1 MRKYLVAFFFIL
13 TCLPLFA
20 EEIIVYCLKPVTEIT
35 AGQKYVFVQNG
46 RAIDASVINGA
57 LQTVPIN
64 VSNQL
69 MGNESYI
76 WKVQKDLITPSTY
89 NLVSNLVSKV
99 QLGYDNTS
107 KNLTLDA
114 SGVVKWIFEYKNGK
128 AIIKVES
135 SIGPFLGLT
144 TADSETYGAFQSL
157 PENHPRLLSV
167 YQLVIASYTRTL
179 ASDNIGT
186 ICLPYQVDNYTGAD
200 IYQIVYKE
208 TDVQGLP
215 TQIYYELISGPMQAG
230 YPYVFVPNAN
240 QVYFPATEVRV
251 DSPQDYNGFYGT
263 FKNIQDEA
271 STNTNNKLENNYMI
285 NATSQFQLCG
295 VGCSLGAY
303 RAYLRMNEVP
313 LSNQVSA
320 PTRQI
325 MAIGQNSSPQF
336 YQPSSLPTALFRTT
350 ATPCANKYIQNG
362 HLHILHNGVHYNLLG
377 QAL

>member
-1 MRKYLVAFFFIL
+1 MRKYFLAAFFFAL
-13 TCLPLFA
+13 AYLPLFA

-64 VSNQL
+64 VSDQL

-76 WKVQKDLITPSTY
+76 WKVQKDILDPSTY
-89 NLVSNLVSKV
+89 NLFSNSNVR
-99 QLGYDNTS
+99 LGYIS
-107 KNLTLDA
+107 ASGKLALDA
-114 SGVVKWIFEYKNGK
+114 SGIAKWIFEYESDKT
-128 AIIKVES
+128 IIKVEN

-200 IYQIVYKE
+200 IYQIAYKE
-208 TDVQGLP
+208 TDAQGLP

-251 DSPQDYNGFYGT
+251 DSPQDYKGFYGT
-263 FKNIQDEA
+263 FKNIQDKA
-271 STNTNNKLENNYMI
+271 SSNANNTLEGNYMI

-303 RAYLRMNEVP
+303 RAYLIMNEVP
-313 LSNQVSA
+313 LSSQVSA

-325 MAIGQNSSPQF
+325 MAIGQNTSPQF

-350 ATPCANKYIQNG
+350 ATPCVGKYIQNG
-362 HLHILHNGVHYNLLG
+362 RLHILHNGVHYNLLG

>member
-1 MRKYLVAFFFIL
+1 MIN
-13 TCLPLFA
+13 T
-20 EEIIVYCLKPVTEIT
+20 IT
-35 AGQKYVFVQNG
+35 
-46 RAIDASVINGA
+46 SGA
-57 LQTVPIN
+57 LQTTDQFATTN
-64 VSNQL
+64 L
-69 MGNESYI
+69 TGTESYVWTVKKTASYLLDQTYFI
-76 WKVQKDLITPSTY
+76 QDNNACRIAQTNKDATTLQLITNGETGWTFTD
-89 NLVSNLVSKV
+89 N
-99 QLGYDNTS
+99 GDNTMKICTS
-107 KNLTLDA
+107 PNRTLAWQSAESPIYEAYQSTTDRP
-114 SGVVKWIFEYKNGK
+114 YK
-128 AIIKVES
+128 I
-135 SIGPFLGLT
+135 
-144 TADSETYGAFQSL
+144 
-157 PENHPRLLSV
+157 SV

-200 IYQIVYKE
+200 IYQIAYKE
-208 TDVQGLP
+208 TDAQGNP

-251 DSPQDYNGFYGT
+251 DSPVNVNGFCGT

-295 VGCSLGAY
+295 VGCSLAAY

-320 PTRQI
+320 PTRQV
-325 MAIGQNSSPQF
+325 MAIGQNTSPQF